1 MKLIRISID
10 ITCKN
15 GIAKTLEFYGLDGR
29 KVQARARWIFPNIWR
44 YQSLELK
51 TMVGNF
57 QPEQLDMSTSVLRWI
72 ARDLIKNFS
81 FFLRALVNTYRF
93 DISINE
99 ISQLPILVSST
110 SGGSKIWVSRHSL
123 FIGLKPSDLEGTLE
137 EERLKNPNQFSAMI
151 RMAKLKSDPSDFTY
165 EMHEETEYSL
175 QQIDTQDNREPQYYV
190 ESENLVDAQI
200 FHARVV
206 VQDSLVLQMS
216 NKRSPLLPRSPGFID
231 EFDGR
236 YRTFR
241 FFHSDLA
248 VDSALY
254 FGTSTNWFHFIVEL
268 AARVGGVP
276 RATYEGK
283 PIILEVGAHRNV
295 LELCRLITGVDPI
308 QVAVGQRV
316 RIANLTVLREFGV
329 NDPIDSIQRA
339 VELKEFA
346 RIIVEQVPGPV
357 EKSSSRVFFR
367 RAPHLYRPLQN
378 ERQVAEFL
386 EARGF
391 ESVYP
396 EQFTLKEFISLLKGA
411 EFVIAES
418 GAAITNM
425 MFATPGT
432 HFLEIVPA
440 LVTQE
445 FWSKFL
451 KVYEMEYV
459 GIQGEI
465 SRVGPK
471 GYAFDGYK
479 ISLEKLSEVLNGWNI

>member
-1 MKLIRISID
+1 MIRISID

-15 GIAKTLEFYGLDGR
+15 GIAKTLEFHGLDGR
-29 KVQARARWIFPNIWR
+29 KLQAKARWIFPNIWR

-51 TMVGNF
+51 TMIGNF

-81 FFLRALVNTYRF
+81 FFLRALINTYRF
-93 DISINE
+93 DISMNE
-99 ISQLPILVSST
+99 ISQLPISISST
-110 SGGSKIWVSRHSL
+110 SRDGKIWVSRHSL
-123 FIGLKPSDLEGTLE
+123 FSGLKPSDLEGTLE
-137 EERLKNPNQFSAMI
+137 EERLKNPNQFSAMV
-151 RMAKLKSDPSDFTY
+151 RLADLKSNPSDFAY
-165 EMHEETEYSL
+165 EMHEESEYSL
-175 QQIDTQDNREPQYYV
+175 QKIETQTGRELQYYV
-190 ESENLVDAQI
+190 EAEDLVDAQI

-206 VQDSLVLQMS
+206 VQDGLVLQMS
-216 NKRSPLLPRSPGFID
+216 NKRDPLLPRSPGFID
-231 EFDGR
+231 EFNGR

-241 FFHSDLA
+241 FFHRDLA
-248 VDSALY
+248 VDGGLY

-316 RIANLTVLREFGV
+316 SIANLTVLREFGV

-339 VELKEFA
+339 VELREFA
-346 RIIVEQVPGPV
+346 RMIVEQVPASADSPSP
-357 EKSSSRVFFR
+357 KVFFR

-378 ERQVAEFL
+378 EKQVAEFL

-391 ESVYP
+391 QSVYP
-396 EQFTLKEFISLLKGA
+396 EQFTLKEFISVIRGA
-411 EFVIAES
+411 EYVIAES

-432 HFLEIVPA
+432 RFLEIVPA

-451 KVYEMEYV
+451 MVHEMEYF

-465 SRVGPK
+465 SRIGPK

-479 ISLEKLSEVLNGWNI
+479 ISTDKLSDVLNLWNI